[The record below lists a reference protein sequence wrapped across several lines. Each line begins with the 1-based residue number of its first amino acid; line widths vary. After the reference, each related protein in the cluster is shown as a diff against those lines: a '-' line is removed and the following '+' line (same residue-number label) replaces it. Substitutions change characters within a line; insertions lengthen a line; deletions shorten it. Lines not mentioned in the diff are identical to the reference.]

1 MTKKQDVRR
10 ETVLASGGRDPE
22 HNFGIVNPPVYHAS
36 TVTSPTLAEWRAR
49 DFTKDIT
56 YGRMGTPTQKSLEE
70 AVALVEGGDRA
81 IAVSSGLASI
91 TTAISAFVE
100 AGDHILVSDS
110 AYFPTRNFC
119 NNVMAKYGVETTYYD
134 PLIGEFVRGHGRNG
148 IPLYVLYGGEPDAAP
163 LILPQLL
170 TTRVMLEALDSVQR

>member
-1 MTKKQDVRR
+1 MTKKKDVHR
-10 ETVLASGGRDPE
+10 ETLLASGGRDPE
-22 HNFGIVNPPVYHAS
+22 NNFGIVNPPVYHAS

-56 YGRMGTPTQKSLEE
+56 YGRMGTPTQKSLED

-81 IAVSSGLASI
+81 IAVASGLASI

-119 NNVMAKYGVETTYYD
+119 NNAMAKYGVETTYYD
-134 PLIGEFVRGHGRNG
+134 PLIGPASRISCRTTPRWFSPKHPDPRPSKFRTFRPSPRRLMPAVR
-148 IPLYVLYGGEPDAAP
+148 L
-163 LILPQLL
+163 
-170 TTRVMLEALDSVQR
+170 